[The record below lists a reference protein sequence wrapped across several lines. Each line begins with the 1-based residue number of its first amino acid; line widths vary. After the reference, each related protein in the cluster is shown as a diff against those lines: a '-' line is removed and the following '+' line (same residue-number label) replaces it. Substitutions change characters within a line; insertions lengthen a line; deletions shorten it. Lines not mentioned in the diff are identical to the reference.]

1 MIFHGDTFLLAIY
14 DLEMG
19 NDELL
24 NRFAVPKVSG
34 YEYYDDFGTPL
45 LMNFD
50 AVDAVLTILNVWV
63 IFSAH

>member
-1 MIFHGDTFLLAIY
+1 MIKKWVMMNYSI
-14 DLEMG
+14 DLPCS
-19 NDELL
+19 
-24 NRFAVPKVSG
+24 PKVSG

-50 AVDAVLTILNVWV
+50 AVDAVLTIRNVWV